1 MEISLAGQTLFH
13 IGVFPVTNTI
23 LTSWIVTLF
32 LIVSG
37 IVVGL
42 NFKKLPSGIQQ
53 FWEMIYETLEDLA
66 VGIAGEKGKDFVPV
80 ALTLFVYI
88 LLNNWLE
95 LIPGV
100 GSVGINLTENGSKV
114 FVPAIRSATSDL
126 NTTLALAIVSV
137 GSTQFFGIKVS
148 GLLGHL
154 KHFINPLEIV
164 SELSKVISFS
174 FRLFGNM
181 FAGDVLLATG
191 ASLLVLITGSSH
203 VWYGAVGGLIQIP
216 FFALEALVGF
226 IQAFIFAVLT
236 LVFIGAFTT
245 HQELNLK

>member
-1 MEISLAGQTLFH
+1 MSLAGQILFH
-13 IGVFPVTNTI
+13 IGFFPVTNTV
-23 LTSWIVTLF
+23 LTSWVVILF
-32 LIVSG
+32 MIVSG
-37 IVVGL
+37 ITVGL
-42 NFKKLPSGIQQ
+42 TYKKFPSGFQQ
-53 FWEMIYETLEDLA
+53 FWEMIYEFIEDLA
-66 VGIAGEKGKDFVPV
+66 VGIAGEKGREYVPV

-88 LLNNWLE
+88 ILNNWLE

-100 GSVGINLTENGSKV
+100 GSFGVNLVQNGSKV

-126 NTTLALAIVSV
+126 NTTLALAIFSV
-137 GSTQFFGIKVS
+137 GATQFFGFKAS
-148 GLLGHL
+148 GILGHL
-154 KHFINPLEIV
+154 KHFANPMEIV
-164 SELSKVISFS
+164 SEISRIISFS

-203 VWYGAVGGLIQIP
+203 LWFGAVGGLIQIP

-236 LVFIGAFTT
+236 LVFIGTYT
-245 HQELNLK
+245 SHQEASQK